1 VVPRT
6 ICDGLLTSLGKINFS
21 IISRCVEAILT
32 VEDEMT
38 IIAMRTIMERMK
50 IVVEPSACVTLGAII
65 SYPDMFD
72 GKRIGI
78 VLSGGNVDLT
88 RLPWS
93 GSG

>member
-1 VVPRT
+1 
-6 ICDGLLTSLGKINFS
+6 
-21 IISRCVEAILT
+21 
-32 VEDEMT
+32 MT